1 MNTGRILCAASCLA
15 LVAAASGRA
24 DAQVGQ
30 DKQKA
35 APANAAPSDPGCVA
49 KFTSISQPQAGS
61 LAPVANGDGNSAAPK
76 RLTFDVESI
85 KPTKRDP
92 QAPGG
97 IKALPSAREYV
108 AQQAPVRL
116 MIALMYKIPARQIAC
131 APDWIDNDVWDVDA
145 KTDDPHTLD
154 ELHEMYKNLLSD
166 EYKLKFHVASKE
178 GNMFGLSV
186 DKAGLKMTPNDSPE
200 TWEIPITGAGR
211 AMFNGKRVNMEYLVW
226 FLGNVLQNDERPVV
240 DLTGLKG
247 YYDFKLSFMP
257 ELPVGVN
264 RENIPQDVLD
274 RPSIFEA
281 LKQQLGLKLESQK
294 GPVPYMVIDHIEKP
308 GGN

>member
-1 MNTGRILCAASCLA
+1 MNLAKILSVASCLA
-15 LVAAASGRA
+15 LVAATSGRTHPQ
-24 DAQVGQ
+24 DAQDQ
-30 DKQKA
+30 QKA
-35 APANAAPSDPGCVA
+35 AQRNSPSSNAGCGT
-49 KFTSISQPQAGS
+49 KF
-61 LAPVANGDGNSAAPK
+61 APVNQAQPAASASATTGAANSAATK
-76 RLTFDVESI
+76 RLTFDVESV

-92 QAPGG
+92 QAGGG

-145 KTDDPHTLD
+145 KTEDPHTLD
-154 ELHEMYKNLLSD
+154 ELHEMYKNMLAD
-166 EYKLKFHVASKE
+166 EFKLKFHMASKE
-178 GNMFGLSV
+178 GNIFALAV
-186 DKAGLKMTPNDSPE
+186 DKSGLKMTPNDSAE
-200 TWEIPITGAGR
+200 TWDIPITASGR
-211 AMFNGKRVNMEYLVW
+211 AMFNGKRVNMEYLTW
-226 FLGNVLQNDERPVV
+226 FLGNILQNDERPVV

-257 ELPVGVN
+257 ELPVGAN

-281 LKQQLGLKLESQK
+281 LKQQLGLRLESQK
-294 GPVPYMVIDHIEKP
+294 GAVPYMVIDSIERP
-308 GGN
+308 AGN

>member
-1 MNTGRILCAASCLA
+1 MNFGKIFCVASCLA
-15 LVAAASGRA
+15 LVAGASGRA
-24 DAQVGQ
+24 HGQDAQDQ
-30 DKQKA
+30 QKA
-35 APANAAPSDPGCVA
+35 AQANAPSSNAGCGT
-49 KFTSISQPQAGS
+49 KF
-61 LAPVANGDGNSAAPK
+61 APVNQSPSATSDSAATGANGAAASK
-76 RLTFDVESI
+76 RLTFDVESV

-131 APDWIDNDVWDVDA
+131 GPDWIDNDVWDVDA
-145 KTDDPHTLD
+145 KTEDPHSLD
-154 ELHEMYKNLLSD
+154 ELHEMYKNMLAD
-166 EYKLKFHVASKE
+166 EYKLKFHMASKE
-178 GNMFGLSV
+178 GNIFALTV
-186 DKAGLKMTPNDSPE
+186 DKSGLKMTPNDSAE
-200 TWEIPITGAGR
+200 TWEIPVTAAGR
-211 AMFNGKRVNMEYLVW
+211 AMFNGKRVNMEYLTW

-264 RENIPQDVLD
+264 RENIPQEVLD
-274 RPSIFEA
+274 RPSIFDA

-294 GPVPYMVIDHIEKP
+294 GAVPYMVIDHIEKP
-308 GGN
+308 AGN

>member
-1 MNTGRILCAASCLA
+1 MNPGKIFCVASCLA
-15 LVAAASGRA
+15 LVAAASDRTHA
-24 DAQVGQ
+24 QDAQ
-30 DKQKA
+30 DRQKA
-35 APANAAPSDPGCVA
+35 AQANSPSSNAGCGTKFAPV
-49 KFTSISQPQAGS
+49 SQPQAPAS
-61 LAPVANGDGNSAAPK
+61 ESAANGAAGSAASK
-76 RLTFDVESI
+76 RLTFDVESV

-145 KTDDPHTLD
+145 KTEDPHTLD
-154 ELHEMYKNLLSD
+154 ELHEMYKNMLAD
-166 EYKLKFHVASKE
+166 EFKLKFHMASKE
-178 GNMFGLSV
+178 GNIFALTV
-186 DKAGLKMTPNDSPE
+186 DKSGLKMTPNDSAE
-200 TWEIPITGAGR
+200 TWDIPVTASGR
-211 AMFNGKRVNMEYLVW
+211 AMFNGKRVNMEYLTW

-247 YYDFKLSFMP
+247 YYDFKLIFMP
-257 ELPVGVN
+257 ELPVGAN

-274 RPSIFEA
+274 RPSIFDA
-281 LKQQLGLKLESQK
+281 LKQQLGLRLESQK
-294 GPVPYMVIDHIEKP
+294 GPVPYMIIDSIEKP
-308 GGN
+308 AGN